1 MALRSKFNKSDIA
14 SCLLC
19 YEQAEY
25 VYSIDVRNVLLSVL
39 LFLNL
44 IALISVVMFAP
55 SVLYIPIALVVTGI
69 VSFFV
74 KGFMHVELL
83 CKKCKNSLL
92 I

>member
-1 MALRSKFNKSDIA
+1 MALRPKFNKSDIA

-25 VYSIDVRNVLLSVL
+25 VYSIDLRNVLLSVV

-55 SVLYIPIALVVTGI
+55 SIFYIPAALVITGI
-69 VSFFV
+69 VSFIV
-74 KGFMHVELL
+74 KGLMHVELR